1 MESKLDTLIEKLKT
15 EGVEAARQQSDDIIE
30 KSKRDA
36 EQIINNAETEADLL
50 LKQAEI
56 KAQEFQE
63 NSEAAIQ
70 QASRDM
76 VLVLKEKITKLFDK
90 TLQVK
95 VEKSL
100 SEDFIKSLIS
110 KIAEQIK
117 PDGMVEIQISDSD
130 KSDLIK
136 VLQAGLK
143 DTLKND
149 FEIKVSNRINKGFRI
164 GIKDEDVYYDFT
176 DESIAASL
184 LELLN
189 PTLQKLVKSE

>member
-1 MESKLDTLIEKLKT
+1 MDAKLDTLIEKLKT
-15 EGVEAARQQSDDIIE
+15 EGVEAARHQSDDIID
-30 KSKRDA
+30 KAKKDA
-36 EQIINNAETEADLL
+36 EQIVKKAKTDADSLVN
-50 LKQAEI
+50 QAEI
-56 KAQEFQE
+56 KAQEFQR

-76 VLVLKEKITKLFDK
+76 VLVLKEKIINLFNK
-90 TLQVK
+90 TLITK

-117 PDGMVEIQISDSD
+117 PDSMVGIQISDSD
-130 KSDLIK
+130 KSDLMLA
-136 VLQAGLK
+136 LQSGLK

-149 FEIKVSNRINKGFRI
+149 FEIKVSNRINNGFRI

-176 DESIAASL
+176 DESIASSL
-184 LELLN
+184 LEFLN

>member
-1 MESKLDTLIEKLKT
+1 MDAKLDTLIEKLKT
-15 EGVEAARQQSDDIIE
+15 EGVEAARQQSDDIID
-30 KSKRDA
+30 KAKKDA
-36 EQIINNAETEADLL
+36 EQIIRKAKTDADSLV
-50 LKQAEI
+50 KQAET
-56 KAQEFQE
+56 KAQEFQR

-76 VLVLKEKITKLFDK
+76 VLVLKEKITNLFNK
-90 TLQVK
+90 TLKAK

-117 PDGMVEIQISDSD
+117 PDSMVGIQISDSD
-130 KSDLIK
+130 KSDLMK
-136 VLQAGLK
+136 VLQSGLK

-149 FEIKVSNRINKGFRI
+149 FEIKVSNRINNGFRI
-164 GIKDEDVYYDFT
+164 GIKDQDVYYDFT
-176 DESIAASL
+176 DESIASSL
-184 LELLN
+184 LEFLN

>member
-1 MESKLDTLIEKLKT
+1 MDAKLDTLIEKLKT
-15 EGVEAARQQSDDIIE
+15 EGIEAARQQSDDIID
-30 KSKRDA
+30 KAKKDA
-36 EQIINNAETEADLL
+36 EQIVKKAKTDVESLV
-50 LKQAEI
+50 KQAET
-56 KAQEFQE
+56 KALEFQR

-76 VLVLKEKITKLFDK
+76 VLVLEEKIINLFNK
-90 TLQVK
+90 TLKAK

-100 SEDFIKSLIS
+100 SEDLIKSLIS

-117 PDGMVEIQISDSD
+117 PDGVVDIQISDSD
-130 KSDLIK
+130 KSDLMK
-136 VLQAGLK
+136 VLQSGLK

-176 DESIAASL
+176 DESIASSL
-184 LELLN
+184 LEFLN

>member
-1 MESKLDTLIEKLKT
+1 MDAKLDTLIEKLKT
-15 EGVEAARQQSDDIIE
+15 EGIEAARQQSDDIID
-30 KSKRDA
+30 KAKKDA
-36 EQIINNAETEADLL
+36 EQIVKKAKTDVESLV
-50 LKQAEI
+50 KQAET
-56 KAQEFQE
+56 KAQEFQR

-76 VLVLKEKITKLFDK
+76 VLVLEEKIINLFNK
-90 TLQVK
+90 TLKAK

-100 SEDFIKSLIS
+100 SEDLIKSLIS

-117 PDGMVEIQISDSD
+117 PDSMVGIQISDSD
-130 KSDLIK
+130 KSDLMK
-136 VLQAGLK
+136 VLQSGLK

-176 DESIAASL
+176 DESIASSL
-184 LELLN
+184 LEFLN

>member
-1 MESKLDTLIEKLKT
+1 MDAKLDTLIEKLKT
-15 EGVEAARQQSDDIIE
+15 EGVEAARHQSDDIID
-30 KSKRDA
+30 KAKKDA
-36 EQIINNAETEADLL
+36 EQIVKKAKTDADSLVN
-50 LKQAEI
+50 QAEI
-56 KAQEFQE
+56 KAQEFQR

-76 VLVLKEKITKLFDK
+76 VLVLKEKIIYLFNK
-90 TLQVK
+90 TLNAK

-117 PDGMVEIQISDSD
+117 PDSMVGIQISDSD
-130 KSDLIK
+130 KSDLMK
-136 VLQAGLK
+136 VLQSGLK

-176 DESIAASL
+176 DESIASSL
-184 LELLN
+184 LEFLN

>member
-1 MESKLDTLIEKLKT
+1 MDAKLDTLIEKLKT
-15 EGVEAARQQSDDIIE
+15 EGVEAARQQSGDIIDQA
-30 KSKRDA
+30 KKDA
-36 EQIINNAETEADLL
+36 EQIIRKAKTDADSLV
-50 LKQAEI
+50 KQAET
-56 KAQEFQE
+56 KAQEFQR

-76 VLVLKEKITKLFDK
+76 VLVLKEKITNLFNK
-90 TLQVK
+90 TLKAK

-100 SEDFIKSLIS
+100 SEDSIKSLIS

-117 PDGMVEIQISDSD
+117 PDSIVEIQISDSD
-130 KSDLIK
+130 KNDLMK
-136 VLQAGLK
+136 VLQSGLK
-143 DTLKND
+143 DILKND

-176 DESIAASL
+176 DESIASSL
-184 LELLN
+184 LEFLN

>member
-1 MESKLDTLIEKLKT
+1 M
-15 EGVEAARQQSDDIIE
+15 RNSD
-30 KSKRDA
+30 
-36 EQIINNAETEADLL
+36 
-50 LKQAEI
+50 
-56 KAQEFQE
+56 
-63 NSEAAIQ
+63 AAIQ

-76 VLVLKEKITKLFDK
+76 VLVLKEKIINLFNK
-90 TLQVK
+90 TLITK

-117 PDGMVEIQISDSD
+117 PDSMVGIQISDSD
-130 KSDLIK
+130 KSDLMLA
-136 VLQAGLK
+136 LQSGLK

-149 FEIKVSNRINKGFRI
+149 FEIKVSNRINNGFRI

-176 DESIAASL
+176 DESIASSL
-184 LELLN
+184 LEFLN